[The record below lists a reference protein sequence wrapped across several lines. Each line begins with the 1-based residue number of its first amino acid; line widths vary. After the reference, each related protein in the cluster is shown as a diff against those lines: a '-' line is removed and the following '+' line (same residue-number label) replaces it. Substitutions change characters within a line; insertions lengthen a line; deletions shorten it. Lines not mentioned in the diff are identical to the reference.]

1 MNRNSLNLLFD
12 QLHLIGMKEHLPA
25 ILSDVDV
32 TISDILV
39 AKLCKL
45 LEIEVQY
52 KKSRSVSY
60 RLKKARFPT
69 VKLLS
74 DTKQAALLNKVD
86 ITQRISILIFS
97 KFQ

>member
-60 RLKKARFPT
+60 RLKKR
-69 VKLLS
+69 
-74 DTKQAALLNKVD
+74 D
-86 ITQRISILIFS
+86 
-97 KFQ
+97 FQP